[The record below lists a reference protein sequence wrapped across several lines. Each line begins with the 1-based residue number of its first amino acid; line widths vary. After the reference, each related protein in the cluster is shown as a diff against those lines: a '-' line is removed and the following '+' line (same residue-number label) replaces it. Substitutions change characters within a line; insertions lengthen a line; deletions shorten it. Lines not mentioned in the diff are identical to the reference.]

1 MLFYEQL
8 NQYMET
14 LACTGK
20 ELAQKS
26 DVSETVISRYRKG
39 ERVPSVQSTQ
49 LQKLSD
55 GLAAIARER
64 GIPDMDS
71 SKIFDVFCNT
81 LASKKE
87 EILFLNENLDFL
99 LGELDVN
106 VSRMAAAIHY
116 DASYI
121 SKIRTGK
128 RTPSNPR
135 TLVKDISSYIVS
147 RFSDEKSRKDVA
159 DLIGC
164 REEELEEKEN
174 YQELLENWMC
184 FGSPERPDYI
194 SGFLKKLDEFNLD
207 EYIRA
212 IHFDTLKVHKVPFQF
227 PVSRHYYGLKEMR
240 EGELEFLKTVVLSRS
255 METLYMCSD
264 MPVEDMAE
272 DEDFAKKFMFG
283 LAMVLKKGLQIQ
295 IIHNVD
301 RPMKEMMLGLENW
314 IPLYMTG
321 QVFPYYMKAMQNHVY
336 SHLRYSAGTVA
347 MTGDCITG
355 HHDLAHYYLT
365 NNKEETVYYRK
376 NMEYLLKK
384 ASPLMEI
391 FRENEKEKLQM
402 FLDNEAEIKG
412 KRRRILAA
420 PPVFTISK
428 GILSRIMENNGISG
442 KEQELLLGYWE
453 KQKNRINKILC
464 HSIIDDELSAISKEE
479 YQKYPVILSFAELF
493 LEKEIRLS
501 YEEYCECIEEAEAY
515 IKKHENYQFRLTKVE
530 GFHNIQITCLE
541 ERWCMVSKNK
551 KPAIHFVIRHPKL
564 RYALEHVSLPVKDP
578 AENKKGVEDV
588 TEK

>member
-8 NQYMET
+8 NQYMEK

-20 ELAQKS
+20 ELAQQS

-39 ERVPSVQSTQ
+39 ERAPSAQSVQ

-81 LASKKE
+81 LEPQKE

-99 LGELDVN
+99 LGELGVN
-106 VSRMAAAIHY
+106 VSKMAAAIHY

-159 DLIGC
+159 DIIGC
-164 REEELEEKEN
+164 REEELKQKET
-174 YQELLENWMC
+174 YQGILENWMC
-184 FGSPERPDYI
+184 FGSMEKPDYV

-207 EYIRA
+207 DYIRA
-212 IHFDTLKVHKVPFQF
+212 IHFDTLKVPKVLFQL

-240 EGELEFLKTVVLSRS
+240 EGELEFLKTVVLSKS
-255 METLYMCSD
+255 MEALYMCSD

-283 LAMVLKKGLQIQ
+283 LAMVLKKGLHIH
-295 IIHNVD
+295 IIHDVD

-321 QVFPYYMKAMQNHVY
+321 QVFPYYMNEMQNHVY
-336 SHLRYSAGTVA
+336 SHLHYSSGTAA

-365 NNKEETVYYRK
+365 NNKEETVYSRK

-384 ASPLMEI
+384 ASPLMDI
-391 FRENEKEKLQM
+391 YRENDQEKLHM
-402 FLDNEAEIKG
+402 FLDDEAEIKG

-420 PPVFTISK
+420 PPVFTIPK
-428 GILSRIMENNGISG
+428 GKLSRMMEKNGISG
-442 KEQELLLGYWE
+442 KEKEQLLGYWE
-453 KQKNRINKILC
+453 KQKKRMEKILC
-464 HSIIDDELSAISKEE
+464 HSIIDDELSAISKDE
-479 YQKYPVILSFAELF
+479 YGKYPVILSFAEFF

-515 IKKHENYQFRLTKVE
+515 SKEYGNYQFRLTKVE
-530 GFHNIQITCLE
+530 GFHNIKITCLE

-551 KPAIHFVIRHPKL
+551 TPAIHFVIRHPKL
-564 RYALEHVSLPVKDP
+564 RYALEHVTLPVKDW
-578 AENKKGVEDV
+578 AETK
-588 TEK
+588 